1 MRAKYDDPIDL
12 FDNST
17 SINASDSHTL
27 TRMLK
32 IIGEVEQYIGVCFRS
47 RDSSFWWENCTHT
60 ERLKD
65 HAIGYSYDPNLNIRE
80 VAVQD
85 SLNGLFLRSL
95 VPTACIADIL
105 RVWWA
110 VVMHIGFTNIPL
122 RSFRG
127 NPGPYA
133 DGGAL
138 CSSTREFHASIA
150 IKLGPNAPI
159 VWQKLIVFST
169 VSNW

>member
-105 RVWWA
+105 RVCPCFSTGIY
-110 VVMHIGFTNIPL
+110 MHIWMMEPSGCFSIKSAFNI
-122 RSFRG
+122 F
-127 NPGPYA
+127 
-133 DGGAL
+133 
-138 CSSTREFHASIA
+138 
-150 IKLGPNAPI
+150 
-159 VWQKLIVFST
+159 
-169 VSNW
+169 